1 MRGVVCMS
9 MYNQLMK
16 KTKEEL
22 QKEVVNHIKA
32 KRFDMYAV
40 NLKNKHRVAK

>member
-1 MRGVVCMS
+1 MRGVVSMS
-9 MYNQLMK
+9 LYNELMK

-32 KRFDMYAV
+32 NRFGMYSV